1 MTPTSRT
8 VTASHQ
14 PHLLASVRAYLEA
27 LQESGLDGIPLSQAG
42 ALAEPAPQ
50 AAPPAVPEPEPAA
63 PSAAPEPAHPE
74 TLEKIRHDLG
84 NCLRCGL
91 GKTRKNLVFGDG
103 NPHARLVFV
112 GEGPGA
118 DEDAKGEPFVGEA
131 GQILNRIITAMGLKR
146 EDVYICNVVKCRPPG
161 NRDPQT
167 DEVETC
173 SPFLLR
179 QLNAIQPEAVVAL
192 GKFAAQTLLE
202 TKEPIS
208 RLRGKFRDYH
218 GIPLMPTYHPSFLLR
233 RQKEGSLE
241 SFWEVWDDMTQVLR
255 LLKLPVPEK
264 ARKK

>member
-84 NCLRCGL
+84 NCLRCCL
-91 GKTRKNLVFGDG
+91 GKTRKNLVFGVG